1 MYFKAKRILVP
12 MDFSDV
18 SRRALS
24 VALQIASDQGAEL
37 DLMLVEPG
45 VDKDLYVGEDAPIR
59 RKEAEATMGQRAEG
73 LRAAVDAAREEIEK
87 DGRSLQAVEVFTHV
101 SGGQLHDSIL
111 ALAEERSTDLIVTGT
126 HGPKGLKG
134 ALLGTRSEAL
144 VAAALCSVLV
154 VKPEGYPYLRD

>member
-37 DLMLVEPG
+37 DVMLVEKG
-45 VDKDLYVGEDAPIR
+45 VDKDLYVGDDAPIR
-59 RKEAEATMGQRAEG
+59 RKEAEATMEQRAEG
-73 LRAAVDAAREEIEK
+73 MRTAVAQARSEVEA
-87 DGRSLQAVEVFTHV
+87 DGRTLQPVEVFTHV
-101 SGGQLHDSIL
+101 SGGAVPDSIL
-111 ALAEERSTDLIVTGT
+111 ALAEERTTDLIVTGT

-144 VAAALCSVLV
+144 VAQAKCSVLV